1 MKTIYHYNSPIGT
14 LKLVCYNEALEELA
28 FCTCKAQNTKNLPQ
42 IILTCKEQL
51 DSYFKGELREFD
63 IPIKFSKGTPFQQ
76 SVWQELAKIP
86 YGQTKSYKEIATSI
100 NNPKAVRAVGGANN
114 KNPISIIIPCHRVIG
129 ADGKLVGY
137 GGELWRKEFLLN
149 LEKKALKS

>member
-14 LKLVCYNEALEELA
+14 LKLVCSNEALEELA
-28 FCTCKAQNTKNLPQ
+28 FCTCKAQNTQNLPQ

>member
-14 LKLVCYNEALEELA
+14 LKLVCSNEALEELT
-28 FCTCKAQNTKNLPQ
+28 FCTCKAQNTQNLPQ

-51 DSYFKGELREFD
+51 ASYFKGELQEFD

-100 NNPKAVRAVGGANN
+100 NSPKAVRAVGGANN

>member
-14 LKLVCYNEALEELA
+14 LKLVCSNEALEELT
-28 FCTCKAQNTKNLPQ
+28 FCTCKAQNTQNLPQ

-100 NNPKAVRAVGGANN
+100 YNPKAVRAVGGANN